1 MSSPISLQTLIRRVP
16 VCLRGITLDA
26 LWSVLSEGN
35 HDCAVVVNAQQHP
48 VGLVYLRSLIP
59 YISPGSSR
67 RPPRSKRGL
76 DEGLIEP
83 LLLVPA
89 HLSWKEFWIYLQQI
103 GQDLGWDPIASFSE
117 NHDETQNLSP
127 IALIGETGEF
137 LGIVDLLKL
146 LQLAVMK
153 PPGRP
158 KRGRSVSRVA
168 AAEASQ
174 SFPFVAPLLQLLEPL
189 PLPMMLQTEG
199 GQVLGQNL
207 AWRSQVG
214 NEPAAVRDAART
226 VTRWDGGETASFRCR
241 TGIQP
246 GMCGALGGDDP
257 TPDGSQTGGATLLQ
271 TATPPDPEPAAGDAA
286 SPAVS
291 PMPPWCHLGSSPD
304 TYVCICPSPD
314 SQERVWQFARQPLQE
329 ANASPT
335 PGGLWLILAQ
345 DITEQHRVAQELA
358 AKNADL
364 IQLNRLKDEFLACI
378 SHELKTPLT
387 AVLGLSSLLKD
398 RSLGQLSD
406 RQARYAK
413 LIHQSGRHLMMVV
426 NDILDLTRIETGQL
440 ELVSGG
446 VDIRTACDRALETA
460 RQLQR
465 QDQAGDETEP
475 PETGQ
480 PFRLEIE
487 PDLETIEA
495 DELRLRQMLVNL
507 ISNAFKFTPDGG
519 ALGLRVGRWE
529 DWIAFTVWD
538 TGIGIPEDK
547 QHLIFE
553 KFQQLESPLTR
564 KFEGTGLGL
573 VLTQRLARLHGGDVS
588 FISKHGEGSQFTLL
602 LPPAPPQKRW
612 KSDALDWEQ
621 SPSPTPDSRRPP
633 PASTRPTPQV
643 QSRLILIVEAV
654 PRFIHDLSDR
664 VASLGYRAIVAR
676 TGTEA
681 VEKARRLQPRVIF
694 LNPLLPL
701 LSGWDVLTLL
711 KTDAETR
718 QIPVF
723 ITATLGDKKRAVQG
737 CCDGFLS
744 LPVHKS
750 DLQSALAKLEHRP
763 APEPAKRLTVLW
775 LSPVGEGYRPPG
787 DIPESAPPLE
797 KTAFPRPSR
806 VRGNLQLPGGGLP
819 HRHRHPQISH
829 CRILEADDLNQAELL
844 ARIWHPDA
852 IVLDN
857 TDGVD
862 DRVAFLQQF
871 GEQEHLANI
880 PLVTLDSATTA
891 AANQVETLSVFPCLA
906 SQTDRN
912 RPSDTATSAL
922 LQVIQ
927 VAAGMSW
934 KPNILVVDLSTL
946 PDFAESEGTPTSRE
960 RGDDSPATSS
970 NDPTG
975 KIERALIQ
983 YLQTAGF
990 RGSLGRSWEE
1000 ILQQLQFLSVDLLLI
1015 CVRDPASPLLMRALS
1030 TLLRVASPREHPR
1043 VTLPPIL
1050 ILDHS
1055 SLKIGGGQKPAPV
1068 RPAPELPADL
1078 RGLMDRMAVEFL
1090 SGQISMAELLDRIRD
1105 RI

>member
-16 VCLRGITLDA
+16 VCLQGITLDA
-26 LWSVLSEGN
+26 LWLVLSEGN
-35 HDCAVVVNAQQHP
+35 HDCVVVVNSQQHP
-48 VGLVYLRSLIP
+48 VGIVYLHNLTP
-59 YISPGSSR
+59 YISPGSR
-67 RPPRSKRGL
+67 QEPPLEQRGL
-76 DEGLIEP
+76 DDRLIEP
-83 LLLVPA
+83 LLLVPG
-89 HLSWKEFWIYLQQI
+89 HLHWKDFWTYLQHI
-103 GQDLGWDPIASFSE
+103 GQDLGWNPIASLSE
-117 NHDETQNLSP
+117 NDQTQGLSP
-127 IALIGETGEF
+127 IALIDEAGQF
-137 LGIVDLLKL
+137 LGLIDLLKL

-153 PPGRP
+153 PPGRSKP
-158 KRGRSVSRVA
+158 RKSVSRTPV
-168 AAEASQ
+168 AEASQ
-174 SFPFVAPLLQLLEPL
+174 HFPFVVSLLQLLEPL
-189 PLPMMLQTEG
+189 PLPMMLQTER

-214 NEPAAVRDAART
+214 NEPEAVRDAART
-226 VTRWDGGETASFRCR
+226 VTQWNPGDGEKTDAFRCR
-241 TGIQP
+241 TGLQP
-246 GMCGALGGDDP
+246 EMGRVAGSGDPSPNDSQMA
-257 TPDGSQTGGATLLQ
+257 GSTLLQ
-271 TATPPDPEPAAGDAA
+271 TATAPEEAPHVGA
-286 SPAVS
+286 
-291 PMPPWCHLGSSPD
+291 MPPWCHLSSSPG
-304 TYVCICPSPD
+304 TYVCICPTPEG
-314 SQERVWQFARQPLQE
+314 QERVWQFARQPLKEPNSSQT
-329 ANASPT
+329 PT
-335 PGGLWLILAQ
+335 GLWLILAQ

-398 RSLGQLSD
+398 RSLGELSD

-426 NDILDLTRIETGQL
+426 NDILDLTRIETEQL
-440 ELVSGG
+440 ELVPEGA
-446 VDIRTACDRALETA
+446 DIRAVCDRALETA

-465 QDQAGDETEP
+465 QDRAGNETES
-475 PETGQ
+475 PETQ
-480 PFRLEIE
+480 DLFSLEIE
-487 PDLETIEA
+487 PDLEIIEA

-507 ISNAFKFTPDGG
+507 ISNAFKFTPEGG
-519 ALGLRVGRWE
+519 SLGLRVGRWE

-538 TGIGIPEDK
+538 TGIGIPEEK

-612 KSDALDWEQ
+612 KSDTLDWEQ
-621 SPSPTPDSRRPP
+621 SPSPTPDSRRRPP
-633 PASTRPTPQV
+633 TSTRPTPQV

-664 VASLGYRAIVAR
+664 VANLGYRAIVAR

-723 ITATLGDKKRAVQG
+723 ITATLGEKKRAAQG

-744 LPVHKS
+744 LPVQKS
-750 DLQSALAKLEHRP
+750 DLQLALTQLEQRP
-763 APEPAKRLTVLW
+763 VPEPAKRLTVLW
-775 LSPVGEGYRPPG
+775 LSPVGEDHRPTPAL
-787 DIPESAPPLE
+787 PEFHPQGE
-797 KTAFPRPSR
+797 QGTFPKPSR
-806 VRGNLQLPGGGLP
+806 VRDNLQLPDGGLP
-819 HRHRHPQISH
+819 HRQRHPQISH

-857 TDGVD
+857 TNNVEDP
-862 DRVAFLQQF
+862 VAFLQEF

-880 PLVTLDSATTA
+880 PLVTLDAATTA
-891 AANQVETLSVFPCLA
+891 AANQIETLSVFPCLA
-906 SQTDRN
+906 SQAHPN
-912 RPSDTATSAL
+912 RPSEVATSAL

-946 PDFAESEGTPTSRE
+946 PDFAESEGTPMARE
-960 RGDDSPATSS
+960 RGEDSPATSS

-1000 ILQQLQFLSVDLLLI
+1000 ILQQLQCLSVDLLLI
-1015 CVRDPASPLLMRALS
+1015 CVRDPGSPLLGQALS
-1030 TLLRVASPREHPR
+1030 TLLRVASPRENPL

-1055 SLKIGGGQKPAPV
+1055 SLKIGGGQKPVPV
-1068 RPAPELPADL
+1068 RPVADLPADL
-1078 RGLMDRMAVEFL
+1078 RALMDRMAIEFL
-1090 SGQISMAELLDRIRD
+1090 SGQISMAELLNRIRD